1 MQELLREKH
10 WYTKYVNRIRLEEEA
25 KQAIIDKLIPQ
36 RDPSNNHNEE
46 MKEESEEARI
56 MRATE

>member
-25 KQAIIDKLIPQ
+25 KQAIIDKLIP
-36 RDPSNNHNEE
+36 
-46 MKEESEEARI
+46 
-56 MRATE
+56 